1 MINKKLSTN
10 LFLVNHYTSRL
21 EKVLECASFFCGLLY
36 YRIEWLHEDVE
47 TALDKPMQR
56 RLLQEIGRLWNSG
69 QCTGGVKNYLLLVVD
84 LLLGETLDLEV
95 LSEIKRQI
103 VVRID
108 KMSGIA
114 VPELSLLYDVMDD
127 GFQGDEA
134 DEENMEDI
142 RKEIDRLD
150 SMA

>member
-56 RLLQEIGRLWNSG
+56 RLLKLSVIGG
-69 QCTGGVKNYLLLVVD
+69 
-84 LLLGETLDLEV
+84 
-95 LSEIKRQI
+95 
-103 VVRID
+103 
-108 KMSGIA
+108 
-114 VPELSLLYDVMDD
+114 
-127 GFQGDEA
+127 
-134 DEENMEDI
+134 
-142 RKEIDRLD
+142 
-150 SMA
+150 